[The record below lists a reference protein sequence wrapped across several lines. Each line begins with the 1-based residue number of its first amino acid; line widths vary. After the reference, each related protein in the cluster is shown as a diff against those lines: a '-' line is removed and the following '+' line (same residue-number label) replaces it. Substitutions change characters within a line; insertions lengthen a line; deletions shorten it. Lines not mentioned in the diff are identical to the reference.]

1 MGSVISNGLTNGS
14 IYAIVAFGFVLIY
27 RNSGV
32 MNFAHPQIGM
42 IGAFLFFSLWVEQSW
57 PYLLAAACGVGLS
70 ALVALASR
78 QLLAPQ
84 EGNPLNMLLGT
95 LGIGGVLTW
104 YALDTWDANP
114 QFVPRVAPGV
124 VVEFWGM
131 RFTGAALLVI
141 GALVVVT
148 TGAGIFYRY
157 AKTGLAL
164 RSVANDPLAA
174 TYMGINVERMSS
186 ITWAASGAL
195 AGLAGVLVSP
205 FINMDPFFMSL
216 LFLRALTAALL
227 AGMRSLPLTA
237 LAGICIGL
245 VEAQLIRETNT
256 PGLTEL
262 MLVIVIIAALL
273 LRPQSLGRRTA

>member
-1 MGSVISNGLTNGS
+1 MGSVISNGLTNGA

-42 IGAFLFFSLWVEQSW
+42 IGGFFFFSLWVEQSW
-57 PYLLAAACGVGLS
+57 PYMLALICGVGLS
-70 ALVALASR
+70 ALISLGTR

-84 EGNPLNMLLGT
+84 ETNPLNMLLGT
-95 LGIGGVLTW
+95 LGVGGILTW
-104 YALDTWDANP
+104 YALDTWGSTP
-114 QFVPRVAPGV
+114 LFVPSVGSGV
-124 VVEFWGM
+124 VVEFWDM
-131 RFTGAALLVI
+131 RFRGAALLVI
-141 GALVVVT
+141 GSLVVVT
-148 TGAGIFYRY
+148 VGAGLFYRY
-157 AKTGLAL
+157 ARTGLAL
-164 RSVANDPLAA
+164 RSVADDPIAA
-174 TYMGINVERMSS
+174 TYMGIDVGRMSS
-186 ITWAASGAL
+186 LTWAVSGAL

-237 LAGICIGL
+237 LAGVSIGIL
-245 VEAQLIRETNT
+245 EAQLVRETSE

-262 MLVIVIIAALL
+262 VLVIVIIAVLL
-273 LRPQSLGRRTA
+273 IRPQSLGRRTA